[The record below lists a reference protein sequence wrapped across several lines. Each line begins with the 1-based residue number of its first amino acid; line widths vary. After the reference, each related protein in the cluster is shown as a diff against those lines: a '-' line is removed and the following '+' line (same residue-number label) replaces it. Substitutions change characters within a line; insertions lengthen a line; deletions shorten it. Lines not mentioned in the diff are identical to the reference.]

1 MLLLVILPF
10 RTWQIIILCSIGRY
24 WKPFGVLDY
33 FESRTDTMVTSL
45 KNQLIHYQGCV
56 FGANYAISLCGWNHV
71 QLEALQPCHPCTSQC
86 STPRALDIMEAATT
100 VKAITLVL
108 FSVSVLSLAQ
118 GFSLTILHTND
129 NHARF
134 EETNVRGF
142 LCNPSDAQ
150 AGECYGGMARKA
162 TVIKK
167 IRSETKNVLLISGGD
182 VLTGTIWYRVYR
194 GNATRYF
201 MNELGYDIMVSKSST
216 SA

>member
-1 MLLLVILPF
+1 M
-10 RTWQIIILCSIGRY
+10 IISFKTNSICTR
-24 WKPFGVLDY
+24 KLSFKAA
-33 FESRTDTMVTSL
+33 S
-45 KNQLIHYQGCV
+45 
-56 FGANYAISLCGWNHV
+56 
-71 QLEALQPCHPCTSQC
+71 EALNSC
-86 STPRALDIMEAATT
+86 SHF
-100 VKAITLVL
+100 
-108 FSVSVLSLAQ
+108 FSPQ
-118 GFSLTILHTND
+118 
-129 NHARF
+129 R

-162 TVIKK
+162 TMIKK

-194 GNATRYF
+194 GNATRFF

>member
-1 MLLLVILPF
+1 M
-10 RTWQIIILCSIGRY
+10 
-24 WKPFGVLDY
+24 
-33 FESRTDTMVTSL
+33 
-45 KNQLIHYQGCV
+45 
-56 FGANYAISLCGWNHV
+56 
-71 QLEALQPCHPCTSQC
+71 
-86 STPRALDIMEAATT
+86 

-162 TVIKK
+162 TMIKK

-194 GNATRYF
+194 GNATRFF

-216 SA
+216 SAKQRVCFYPLVRQRVTCSSGFSANADSLLLYRK

>member
-1 MLLLVILPF
+1 M
-10 RTWQIIILCSIGRY
+10 
-24 WKPFGVLDY
+24 DY
-33 FESRTDTMVTSL
+33 FESRTGTMVTSL
-45 KNQLIHYQGCV
+45 KNQLIYDQGCV
-56 FGANYAISLCGWNHV
+56 FRANYATLCGCNHV
-71 QLEALQPCHPCTSQC
+71 IRGRVTPCQSRFL
-86 STPRALDIMEAATT
+86 TPRALDITEAATM

-162 TVIKK
+162 TMIKK

-194 GNATRYF
+194 GNATRFF

>member
-1 MLLLVILPF
+1 MQLCVATCHVI
-10 RTWQIIILCSIGRY
+10 RGRVT
-24 WKPFGVLDY
+24 PCQ
-33 FESRTDTMVTSL
+33 SRCL
-45 KNQLIHYQGCV
+45 
-56 FGANYAISLCGWNHV
+56 
-71 QLEALQPCHPCTSQC
+71 
-86 STPRALDIMEAATT
+86 TPRALDIMEAATM
-100 VKAITLVL
+100 VKAITLAL

-134 EETNVRGF
+134 EQTNVRGF

-162 TVIKK
+162 TMIKK

-194 GNATRYF
+194 GNATRFF
-201 MNELGYDIMVSKSST
+201 MNELGYDIMVSN
-216 SA
+216 